1 MYLGGSGTGRL
12 AQLALAPLMLLALL
26 ALWLGAPTSAR
37 AATAPQIPASWA
49 DQVTSTGATLRAEIN
64 AEGETTTFH
73 VEYISE
79 AAYQANLQAIPPREG
94 FFGASRAP
102 KSTETGIG
110 KGTTPLTSSQQVS
123 GLTPVTAYR
132 YRPVATNTGG
142 TTVGPEH
149 SFVTQETG
157 VVFHLLD
164 GRAWEMVSPA
174 DKGGGAIAKPESL
187 FGGGDFQAAAG
198 GGAVTYGSSTSFGAT
213 VGAPPSSQYLSGRGE
228 GGWSTANVSAPLD
241 SAAYGD
247 HPDGTPYRVFSS
259 DLSEALLFGG
269 LPCRGGL
276 PGCPQPNPV
285 LPGSGAPPGYMAYY
299 LRDAG
304 GSYVSLLDASDLSH
318 TAVSP
323 EDFEVAFAA
332 ATPDLSHVVLS
343 SCAKLTEDAKEVLAP
358 GGCVGQNL
366 YEWSAG
372 TLKAIDLLPGDTETT
387 PGAILAA
394 PLGAVS
400 EDGNRVYMYELE
412 DGPLYLREGAQ
423 SKAIAGTTGTPVAFQ
438 AASGSGRYAFYTKA
452 GHLYRWDAES
462 EASTDLTPSG
472 GVQGVLGVSADGT
485 YAYFQDGAGLE
496 QWHIDPAEAETTT
509 TVAAGANAAAPG
521 DYPPAT
527 GTARVSADG
536 RHLAFLST
544 EELSGYDNDGFTEL
558 FLYGPPVGG
567 GASRLVCASCD
578 PTLERASG
586 AATIPGAVAN
596 GSTRAYK
603 PRVLSTDGQ
612 RVFFDSAQ
620 KLALQDT
627 NARPDVYEWEAQG
640 SGDCQ
645 RSPGCLGLVSSGRTS
660 EGARFIDASA
670 SGNDVYFLTD
680 GALVEEDPGS
690 IDLYDARV
698 GGGFPQGIDPIPCI
712 GDACQYLPS
721 PPEDPTPG
729 TLVPTGGNPRLRVFH
744 EQPKH
749 RHEKR
754 HNKKHRRKHHRRH
767 DGNRHR
773 GGERHGGGRR

>member
-1 MYLGGSGTGRL
+1 LT
-12 AQLALAPLMLLALL
+12 QPALVPLLLLALF
-26 ALWLGAPTSAR
+26 ALWLGAPALAG
-37 AATAPQIPASWA
+37 AATAPEIPSSWA
-49 DQVTSTGATLRAEIN
+49 EQVTSTGATLKAEIN
-64 AEGETTTFH
+64 AEGETTSFH

-79 AAYQANLQAIPPREG
+79 AAYQANLQASPPREG

-102 KSTETGIG
+102 KSTEAGIG
-110 KGTTPLTSSQQVS
+110 KGTTPLTSSQQVF

-132 YRPVATNTGG
+132 YRPVATNAGG

-149 SFVTQETG
+149 SFVTQENG
-157 VVFHLLD
+157 AVFHLLD

-213 VGAPPSSQYLSGRGE
+213 AGAPPSSQYVSGRGE
-228 GGWSTANVSAPLD
+228 GGWATANVSAPLD

-247 HPDGTPYRVFSS
+247 HPDGTPYRAFSA
-259 DLSEALLFGG
+259 DLSKALLFGG
-269 LPCRGGL
+269 LSCRGGL
-276 PGCPQPNPV
+276 PGCPAPNPV
-285 LPGSGAPPGYMAYY
+285 LPGSGAPSGYMAYY
-299 LRDAG
+299 LRGAG
-304 GSYVSLLDASDLSH
+304 GSYASLLDASDLSH
-318 TAVSP
+318 TSVSK
-323 EDFEVAFAA
+323 EDFEVAFVA
-332 ATPDLSHVVLS
+332 ATPDLSHIVLS
-343 SCAKLTEDAKEVLAP
+343 SCAKLTADAKEVLAP
-358 GGCVGQNL
+358 GGCAGQNL

-372 TLKAIDLLPGDTETT
+372 TLKAINLLPGDAETT
-387 PGAILAA
+387 PGALLAA
-394 PLGAVS
+394 PIGAIS
-400 EDGNRVYMYELE
+400 DDGNRVYMYELE
-412 DGPLYLREGAQ
+412 DGPLYLREGTQ
-423 SKAIAGTTGTPVAFQ
+423 SKAIAGTAGEPVAFQ
-438 AASGSGRYAFYTKA
+438 AASASGRYAFYTKA
-452 GHLYRWDAES
+452 AHLYRWDAVS

-472 GVQGVLGVSADGT
+472 GVQGVLGASADGT
-485 YAYFQDGAGLE
+485 YAYFQDGTGLE
-496 QWHIDPAEAETTT
+496 QWHIDGVGAETTT
-509 TVAAGANAAAPG
+509 TVTAGASAAAPG
-521 DYPPAT
+521 DSPPAT

-536 RHLAFLST
+536 QHLAFLST
-544 EELSGYDNDGFTEL
+544 EELTGYDNDGFTEV

-567 GASRLVCASCD
+567 GAPRLVCASCD

-627 NARPDVYEWEAQG
+627 NSRPDVYEWEAQG

-645 RSPGCLGLVSSGRTS
+645 RSPGCVGLVSSGRTA
-660 EGARFIDASA
+660 EGGSFIDASA
-670 SGNDVYFLTD
+670 DGNDVYFLTD
-680 GALVEEDPGS
+680 GSLVEEDPGS

-698 GGGFPQGIDPIPCI
+698 GGGLPQVIKPIPCV

-744 EQPKH
+744 EQP
-749 RHEKR
+749 RRRNAKR
-754 HNKKHRRKHHRRH
+754 HGKKHRRKRH
-767 DGNRHR
+767 RHR
-773 GGERHGGGRR
+773 GGERRGGGRR